1 MAKTKKTEAKAE
13 EVVETTAPPAEE
25 TTNPEAQQAIE
36 QLTVNDLIVIKNV
49 FDVCSQRGAF
59 KADEMQT
66 VGGVYNKLNNF
77 LQAVVP
83 QPAEPETAETPAAEE
98 ETQGES

>member
-1 MAKTKKTEAKAE
+1 MARTKKTEAKAE
-13 EVVETTAPPAEE
+13 EVVETTAPAEE

-49 FDVCSQRGAF
+49 FDVCSSRGAF

-66 VGGVYNKLNNF
+66 VGVVYNKLSTF
-77 LQAVVP
+77 LQAVMP
-83 QPAEPETAETPAAEE
+83 KPAEPETAETPAAEE

>member
-1 MAKTKKTEAKAE
+1 MAKNKKTEATAK
-13 EVVETTAPPAEE
+13 EVVEPTAPAEE
-25 TTNPEAQQAIE
+25 TINPEAQQAIE

-49 FDVCSQRGAF
+49 FDVCSSRGAF

-66 VGGVYNKLNNF
+66 VGSVYNKLSTF
-77 LQAVVP
+77 LQAVMP
-83 QPAEPETAETPAAEE
+83 KPPAEETAETADGEQ

>member
-1 MAKTKKTEAKAE
+1 MARTKKTEAKAE
-13 EVVETTAPPAEE
+13 EVVETTAPAEE

-36 QLTVNDLIVIKNV
+36 QLTVNDLVVIKNV

-59 KADEMQT
+59 KADEMQV
-66 VGGVYNKLNNF
+66 VGAVYNKLNTF
-77 LQAVVP
+77 LQAVMP
-83 QPAEPETAETPAAEE
+83 KPAEPETAETPAAEE